1 MKLTLESY
9 SKKYSIETDNDDL
22 LIDDYIEHFTNLL
35 LCAGFARESIIE
47 CFNGI
52 E

>member
-22 LIDDYIEHFTNLL
+22 NIEEYTEIIVNLL
-35 LCAGFARESIIE
+35 ISAGFARETIIE
-47 CFNGI
+47 CFN
-52 E
+52 EME